1 MLSKIAVPSVGRV
14 AQARVKIDSAPI
26 PAAKAV
32 HLLPQTTLVDAAL
45 TSDRTSD
52 LNVLLKTPGI
62 NEHLTKPV
70 DCVSVGLGCEPT
82 NEAVAFVQ
90 P

>member
-52 LNVLLKTPGI
+52 LTWISGQVVGLRLGSGF
-62 NEHLTKPV
+62 
-70 DCVSVGLGCEPT
+70 SVGGR
-82 NEAVAFVQ
+82 
-90 P
+90 